1 MLSKSDINEYNRI
14 SMMVKCR
21 VCRRP
26 VSEMCVSSPSLV
38 NACHSIRY
46 IDGLALQKKMQ
57 LNAIDE
63 TA

>member
-1 MLSKSDINEYNRI
+1 MKNTAGVNEYNRI
-14 SMMVKCR
+14 AMMVKCR

-26 VSEMCVSSPSLV
+26 VSEMCVRSPSFV

-46 IDGLALQKKMQ
+46 IDGLALQKQMQ
-57 LNAIDE
+57 LNVIDE